1 MTSLCHQMMI
11 WKKWIWNKEVKHILM
26 YLFIGMMIGAVAG
39 ILLGAFGASSY
50 FESKEIERL
59 SKELREARQG

>member
-1 MTSLCHQMMI
+1 MMI

-50 FESKEIERL
+50 FES
-59 SKELREARQG
+59 REM